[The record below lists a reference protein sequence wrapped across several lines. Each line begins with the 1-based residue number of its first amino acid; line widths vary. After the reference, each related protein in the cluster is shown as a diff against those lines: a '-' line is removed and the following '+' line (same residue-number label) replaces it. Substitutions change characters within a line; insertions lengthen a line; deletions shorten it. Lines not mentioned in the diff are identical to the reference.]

1 MGQRGIMKKLAILL
15 LSQLLCFQAF
25 AWRESNGGNGVE
37 AEAKKIA
44 NELLIEM
51 WRIPILRVYY
61 QPSDYEIIKGK
72 NLKLKTG
79 YVDAYTVTD
88 TFNSQSLIFI
98 DEVKWANLNED
109 QKRYLL
115 LHELT
120 HIMFFVDKDYDFSQI
135 AIQKM
140 QKYNQLSRKYPQSEY
155 PFEVEMISAVKEC
168 KLSSFITSYLL
179 VGDLNYKMNTTNE
192 TIQELVLKSDCNEI
206 KNYAPLKAL
215 MGLTL

>member
-1 MGQRGIMKKLAILL
+1 MKKLAILL

-37 AEAKKIA
+37 AEAKKMA

-61 QPSDYEIIKGK
+61 QSSDYDIIQGK

-98 DEVKWANLNED
+98 DENKWVKFSED

-120 HIMFFVDKDYDFSQI
+120 HIMFYVDKDYDFSQI
-135 AIQKM
+135 AIGKM
-140 QKYNQLSRKYPQSEY
+140 EKYKQLAKKHPHSDY
-155 PFEVEMISAVKEC
+155 PFEDEMIQAVKEC
-168 KLSSFITSYLL
+168 KLTSFITSYLL
-179 VGDLNYKMNTTNE
+179 VGDMKYEMQTTNE
-192 TIQELVLKSDCNEI
+192 TIQALVSKSDCSAI
-206 KNYAPLKAL
+206 KNYPPLKEN
-215 MGLTL
+215 